1 MKDLSSEGKIA
12 IFKTLAISKIVNLGL
27 ITCVPDF
34 IIEQLNIIKELHL
47 AREKPKIK
55 HHTLQNTYELGGYK
69 DTYIFYSITSL
80 QCAWVRRLFD
90 ENFHE

>member
-34 IIEQLNIIKELHL
+34 IIEQLNIIKNFIWQG
-47 AREKPKIK
+47 KNPK
-55 HHTLQNTYELGGYK
+55 
-69 DTYIFYSITSL
+69 
-80 QCAWVRRLFD
+80 
-90 ENFHE
+90 